1 MLKFQLVLGNS
12 SVSGIWRT
20 FAQYLNLLIFNRF
33 YMKRLK
39 TMALAAL
46 GFLAASCNNEDFVAG
61 DNGKS
66 DPISFSVDNFKGITK
81 ATETSTSNYASQ
93 ITDFKVIGYFTSDAT
108 GDGVN
113 PGARYLGSSDTAPVQ
128 INGSGGTYNYAT
140 ASDAVMWPATTA
152 KLLFQGFTPA
162 SGGGLGAIEN
172 TVSNNIPHLA
182 VNVTVPTANAEQ
194 KDIMFAQADNQ
205 TSETNGKKVNMPFE
219 HAMSAIR
226 FSAKTTSSAIS
237 ATVKSVTMAN
247 VISTGKVGY
256 LTDKT
261 LGCSL
266 GTTRASYAIGIANS
280 NGVDVSTTAV
290 DLTSASGTCMM
301 LPQTLSAWDP
311 VAGTPVTS
319 ETTKSYIIIEC
330 KIKQNDLHVVGD
342 DSNFGKVYIPFG
354 GTWKQGKKYTYT
366 INIGN
371 GSGGYDANGNPLLA
385 PVSFTASA
393 SSWSE
398 ENSKPLIPAEQTAVN
413 LGLPS
418 GLKWAAGNIGADNPE
433 DYGLYFAWG
442 ETTGYTAEQVK
453 SGVRKF
459 DSASYTASAISTDL
473 KPEQDA
479 AHVNLGGNWRMPTKA
494 EFQELIDN
502 CNVTWTNDYNGTG
515 IKGRIF
521 TSKVN
526 GKSVFFPAAG
536 YCYNSSVDDVGS
548 YDYYWSASR
557 YSSYYAW
564 SLSDSSGSMDLKY
577 DEFRYYGYS
586 VRGVF
591 K

>member
-1 MLKFQLVLGNS
+1 
-12 SVSGIWRT
+12 
-20 FAQYLNLLIFNRF
+20 
-33 YMKRLK
+33 MKRLK
-39 TMALAAL
+39 VMALAAL

-61 DNGKS
+61 DNGKL

-81 ATETSTSNYASQ
+81 ATETSMSNYASQ
-93 ITDFKVIGYFTSDAT
+93 ITDFKVIGYFTTDAT
-108 GDGVN
+108 GDGVT
-113 PGARYLGSSDTAPVQ
+113 PGALYLGSSHTAPVQ
-128 INGSGGTYNYAT
+128 INGSGGTYSYAT

-162 SGGGLGAIEN
+162 SGGGIGEIEN
-172 TVSNNIPHLA
+172 TVPDDNKIPHLA

-226 FSAKTTSSAIS
+226 FSAKTTSSTIS
-237 ATVKSVTMAN
+237 ATIKSVTMAN

-290 DLTSASGTCMM
+290 DLTSTSGTCMM

-371 GSGGYDANGNPLLA
+371 GSGGYDANGNPILA
-385 PVSFTASA
+385 AISFTASA
-393 SSWSE
+393 SSWTE

-442 ETTGYTAEQVK
+442 ETTGYTAEQVT
-453 SGVRKF
+453 SGVRAF
-459 DSASYTASAISTDL
+459 NSASYTASAISADL
-473 KPEQDA
+473 TLEQDA

-494 EFQELIDN
+494 EYQELLDN
-502 CNVTWTNDYNGTG
+502 CNVVWTNDYNGTG
-515 IKGRIF
+515 IKGRTF

-536 YCYNSSVDDVGS
+536 YCDDSSVRGVGS
-548 YDYYWSASR
+548 NGGYWSASWLS
-557 YSSYYAW
+557 SSYAW
-564 SLSDSSGSMDLKY
+564 RLYFYSGGLNLDNGG
-577 DEFRYYGYS
+577 RYFGFS
-586 VRGVF
+586 VRGVCE
-591 K
+591 

>member
-1 MLKFQLVLGNS
+1 
-12 SVSGIWRT
+12 
-20 FAQYLNLLIFNRF
+20 
-33 YMKRLK
+33 MKRLK

-108 GDGVN
+108 GDGAT

-162 SGGGLGAIEN
+162 SGGGIGAIEN

-237 ATVKSVTMAN
+237 ATIKSVTMAN

-290 DLTSASGTCMM
+290 DLTSTSGTCMM

-371 GSGGYDANGNPLLA
+371 GSGAYDANGNPILA
-385 PVSFTASA
+385 AISFTASA

-473 KPEQDA
+473 TLEQDA

-502 CNVTWTNDYNGTG
+502 CNVTWTDDYNGTG
-515 IKGRIF
+515 IKGRTF

-536 YCYNSSVDDVGS
+536 YCNDSSVNSVGS
-548 YDYYWSASR
+548 DGDYWSASWR
-557 YSSYYAW
+557 SSSVAW
-564 SLSDSSGSMDLKY
+564 KLYFGFRSQLLDYDSRFCLC
-577 DEFRYYGYS
+577 S
-586 VRGVF
+586 VRVVF

>member
-1 MLKFQLVLGNS
+1 
-12 SVSGIWRT
+12 
-20 FAQYLNLLIFNRF
+20 
-33 YMKRLK
+33 
-39 TMALAAL
+39 MALAAL
-46 GFLAASCNNEDFVAG
+46 AILAAACNNEDFVAG
-61 DNGKS
+61 DNGKQ

-81 ATETSTSNYASQ
+81 ATETSLSNYASQ

-108 GDGVN
+108 GDGVTS
-113 PGARYLGSSDTAPVQ
+113 GARYLGSSDTAPVQ

-162 SGGGLGAIEN
+162 SGGGIGAIEN

-237 ATVKSVTMAN
+237 ATIKSVTMAN

-330 KIKQNDLHVVGD
+330 KIKQNDLYIAGD

-371 GSGGYDANGNPLLA
+371 GSGGYDANGNPILA
-385 PVSFTASA
+385 AISFTASA

-459 DSASYTASAISTDL
+459 DPASYKASGISDDL
-473 KPEQDA
+473 TLEQDA
-479 AHVNLGGNWRMPTKA
+479 AHSYMGGDWRMPTYD
-494 EFQELIDN
+494 ECQELIDN
-502 CNVTWTNDYNGTG
+502 CDASWMDDYNGTG
-515 IKGRIF
+515 VAGKVF

-526 GKSVFFPAAG
+526 GKSVFLPAAG
-536 YCYNSSVDDVGS
+536 YCYGSSVNYVGS
-548 YDYYWSASR
+548 GGLYWETAWDSPSEAWNLFFDSGKQGVYCSSR
-557 YSSYYAW
+557 CC
-564 SLSDSSGSMDLKY
+564 G
-577 DEFRYYGYS
+577 FT
-586 VRGVF
+586 VRGVC
-591 K
+591 KR

>member
-1 MLKFQLVLGNS
+1 
-12 SVSGIWRT
+12 
-20 FAQYLNLLIFNRF
+20 
-33 YMKRLK
+33 MKRLK

-61 DNGKS
+61 DNGTS

-81 ATETSTSNYASQ
+81 ATETSTSNFASQ

-108 GDGVN
+108 GEGVT
-113 PGARYLGSSDTAPVQ
+113 PGARYLGSGDTAPVQ

-162 SGGGLGAIEN
+162 SGGGIGAIEN
-172 TVSNNIPHLA
+172 TVSNKIPHLA

-237 ATVKSVTMAN
+237 ATIKSVTMAN

-280 NGVDVSTTAV
+280 NGIDVSNATV

-301 LPQTLSAWDP
+301 LPQTLSAWTP

-330 KIKQNDLHVVGD
+330 KIKQNDLYIAGD

-371 GSGGYDANGNPLLA
+371 GSGGYDANGNPILA
-385 PVSFTASA
+385 AISFTASA

-398 ENSKPLIPAEQTAVN
+398 KNSNLPMPAESIAVD

-418 GLKWAAGNIGADNPE
+418 GLLWATCNVGATSPE
-433 DYGLYFAWG
+433 QAGLYFAWG
-442 ETTGYTAEQVK
+442 ETTGYTAEQVT
-453 SGVRKF
+453 SGVRAF
-459 DSASYTASAISTDL
+459 NSASYTASAISTDL
-473 KPEQDA
+473 TLEQDA
-479 AHVNLGGNWRMPTKA
+479 AHSYMGEGWRMPTKD
-494 EFQELIDN
+494 EYQELIDN
-502 CNVTWTNDYNGTG
+502 CNVTWTNDYNETG
-515 IKGRIF
+515 VAGRVF
-521 TSKVN
+521 TSKAN

-536 YCYNSSVDDVGS
+536 DCFNSSVDGVGS
-548 YDYYWSASR
+548 RVRCWSASWLSFTR
-557 YSSYYAW
+557 AW
-564 SLSDSSGSMDLKY
+564 LLDFSSGSHGLSKGY
-577 DEFRYYGYS
+577 GYYGYS
-586 VRGVF
+586 VRGVWE
-591 K
+591 